1 MIYVAKLALKRA
13 IKDYI
18 YALKTNNKDIIYECE
33 EFFNSEQFDLLTECA
48 QMREMNSDYIKKKK
62 KKKVGIND

>member
-18 YALKTNNKDIIYECE
+18 NALKTNNKDIIYECE

-48 QMREMNSDYIKKKK
+48 EMREMNSNYVMNLCKKKA
-62 KKKVGIND
+62 GIHD

>member
-1 MIYVAKLALKRA
+1 MTYVAKLALKRA

-18 YALKTNNKDIIYECE
+18 YALKTNNKDVIYECE

-48 QMREMNSDYIKKKK
+48 EMRELNSDYIMNLC

>member
-1 MIYVAKLALKRA
+1 MIDVAKMALKKA

-33 EFFNSEQFDLLTECA
+33 EFFNSEQFELLTECA
-48 QMREMNSDYIKKKK
+48 EMREMNSDYIINLCKKKA
-62 KKKVGIND
+62 GIND

>member
-1 MIYVAKLALKRA
+1 MIYVARLALKRA

-18 YALKTNNKDIIYECE
+18 YALKTNNIDIIFECE

-48 QMREMNSDYIKKKK
+48 EMREMDSDYIMNLC